1 MNNQLE
7 TLKKYEELKAL
18 FMAFVGSKRKMKKVL
33 NKSPKEFIRYV
44 ENNFIVCE
52 RWACVV
58 EDLEEQSTFISAKE
72 TKEQAE
78 KLADKF
84 RVLEK
89 NALIIKVE
97 INKYLKLK

>member
-1 MNNQLE
+1 MNNQIE
-7 TLKKYEELKAL
+7 TLKKYEELKSL

-33 NKSPKEFIRYV
+33 NKSPKDFIRYV

-52 RWACVV
+52 RWPCIV
-58 EDLEEQSTFISAKE
+58 EDLEKQSTFMSVKE

-84 RVLEK
+84 RAIEK
-89 NALIIKVE
+89 NTLIIRVE
-97 INKYLKLK
+97 LNKYLKLK